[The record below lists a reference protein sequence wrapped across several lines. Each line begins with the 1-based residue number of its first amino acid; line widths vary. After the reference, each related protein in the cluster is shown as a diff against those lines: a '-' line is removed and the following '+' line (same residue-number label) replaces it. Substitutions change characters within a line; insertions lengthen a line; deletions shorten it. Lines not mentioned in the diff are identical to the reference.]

1 MTQSSD
7 MVADIDLSSL
17 EFWELPLEVRDEALS
32 RLRRYAPVRHFD
44 EPLWS
49 YDEEGRG
56 FYAITR
62 HADLIEVSRNPEVF
76 SSAQGAVSIPDMPEE
91 FIEFFGS
98 MINTDDP
105 RHGSLRRIVSAAFTP
120 KRLHAL
126 EAAITR
132 RAHELVARFAEA
144 GSGDFVSQVAAALPL
159 GIICEMMGVPS
170 AEDATVLA
178 HSNVILGAFDERFVS
193 ADQDPFEAILTSAI
207 ALRELM
213 ELIADDRRTHPR
225 DDVTSALVHGEAGG
239 EHLSTSELASFFILL
254 VVAGN
259 ETTRNAISWGMW
271 ALHRFPEERR
281 RWFASFDAMTS
292 TAVEEIVRWSSPVMF
307 MRRTATRNTQI
318 RGVPIEEGAKVLL
331 LYGSAN
337 RDEEVFTDPNVVNL
351 AREGNRH
358 VGFGGFGPHYCL
370 GVHLARREI
379 GAVFREISSRM
390 PEYWVDGEPRRLR
403 SNFINGLTELRIRR
417 D

>member
-1 MTQSSD
+1 MTQPSD
-7 MVADIDLSSL
+7 LVADVDLSSL

-56 FYAITR
+56 FYAVTR
-62 HADLIEVSRNPEVF
+62 HADVIEVSRNPEVF
-76 SSAQGAVSIPDMPEE
+76 SSAQGAVSIPDLPEE
-91 FIEFFGS
+91 FVEFFGS

-105 RHGSLRRIVSAAFTP
+105 RHGLLRRIVSAAFTP

-126 EAAITR
+126 EAAIIR
-132 RAHELVARFAEA
+132 RAHELVTQFAEA

-170 AEDATVLA
+170 TEDATVLA
-178 HSNVILGAFDERFVS
+178 HSNVILGAFDERFVA
-193 ADQDPFEAILTSAI
+193 ADRDPFEAILTSAI

-213 ELIADDRRTHPR
+213 EAIADDRRTHPR
-225 DDVTSALVHGEAGG
+225 DDVTSALIHGGARR
-239 EHLSTSELASFFILL
+239 EHLTASELASFFILL

-281 RWFASFDAMTS
+281 RWFASFDTMLP

-307 MRRTATRNTQI
+307 MRRTATRDTHI
-318 RGVPIEEGAKVLL
+318 GGVPIEEGAKVLL

-337 RDEEVFTDPNVVNL
+337 RDEEVFTDPDVVNL
-351 AREGNRH
+351 ARESNRH

-370 GVHLARREI
+370 GVHLARKEI
-379 GAVFREISSRM
+379 GAVFREVSSRM
-390 PEYWVDGEPRRLR
+390 PEYSVDGEPRRLR